1 MAPTDLFNM
10 QGTIESAGAWGLLI
24 VCAIVFA
31 ETGLLIGFFLP
42 GDTLLFFTG
51 LLTFTGAIPIPLA
64 VVILCVF
71 VAAFLGDQLGYLIG
85 RRAGPAIFER
95 RESGVF
101 SRKNVDRTQAFF
113 DRFGGWAVTIA
124 RFVGVVRTFA
134 PVAAGV
140 GKMNYLHFAGFNAL
154 GAAIWSTAVIGL
166 GYALGS
172 IPEVAAIVERYME
185 WVLIGIVVL
194 TVGSALFA
202 YLRQRAGA
210 RKAGAGAGENSGVR
224 KSSEQE

>member
-1 MAPTDLFNM
+1 MALTDIFNLES
-10 QGTIESAGAWGLLI
+10 TIEGAGAWGLLV
-24 VCAIVFA
+24 VCVIIFA

-51 LLTFTGAIPIPLA
+51 LLTFTGVIPFPLP
-64 VVILCVF
+64 VVILAVF
-71 VAAFLGDQLGYLIG
+71 AAAFLGDQLGYLIG

-95 RESGVF
+95 RESGIF
-101 SRKNVDRTQAFF
+101 SRKNVERTQSFF

-140 GKMNYLHFAGFNAL
+140 GKMKYSHFVGFNAL
-154 GAAIWSTAVIGL
+154 GAAIWATAIISL
-166 GYALGS
+166 GFALGS
-172 IPEVAAIVERYME
+172 IPAVAEIVQRYME

-194 TVGSALFA
+194 TIGSAIVA
-202 YLRQRAGA
+202 YIRQRAG
-210 RKAGAGAGENSGVR
+210 VR
-224 KSSEQE
+224 KTAGKE